1 MPLTRAE
8 KIGVSIAGGAV
19 GIGLLALL
27 ISKMSAPAAESTT
40 PPVPNKP
47 GVYQKNPQ
55 PPPAPPPS
63 PPQQPQIH
71 PNILV
76 PQGPPAPS
84 SAPQQYT
91 LSPGQT
97 IDASPAP
104 DGTLLQVSAPA
115 GSSGVTT
122 KVEGGARQGSPFLS
136 ARTLSVV
143 LDGTKGLVTMQW
155 NDGQGIQTAYV
166 RIPGV

>member
-19 GIGLLALL
+19 GLGLLALL
-27 ISKMSAPAAESTT
+27 ISKMSASASTT
-40 PPVPNKP
+40 PPPKP
-47 GVYQKNPQ
+47 GVYQKNPA
-55 PPPAPPPS
+55 PPPAPP
-63 PPQQPQIH
+63 QQPKIH
-71 PNILV
+71 PNIFV
-76 PQGPPAPS
+76 PQTPPSPPAPS

-97 IDASPAP
+97 LDASPAP
-104 DGTLLQVSAPA
+104 AATLLQVSAPA

>member
-27 ISKMSAPAAESTT
+27 ISKMSAPAAASTT

-55 PPPAPPPS
+55 PPPAPPPAQ
-63 PPQQPQIH
+63 PQIQIH

>member
-27 ISKMSAPAAESTT
+27 ISKMSAPAAASTT

-55 PPPAPPPS
+55 PPPAPPPA
-63 PPQQPQIH
+63 QPQIH